1 MSIFRCASIFNTYP
15 GTSVRKSVRY
25 TFGIPFCQRLSA
37 LTKRQDDIV
46 VANMVADKV
55 ADMTTDMELDM
66 VAVMEVDKVADVA
79 DMF

>member
-1 MSIFRCASIFNTYP
+1 MKKQIGRRWQCL
-15 GTSVRKSVRY
+15 
-25 TFGIPFCQRLSA
+25 CQRHWA
-37 LTKRQDDIV
+37 LKKRRDDIV
-46 VANMVADKV
+46 VAKMVADKV